1 MLIDIGANLTN
12 KKFDNCLL
20 EILKSAYTEGVSH
33 IIITGTTFL
42 NSKKAIDIC
51 KKFQNT
57 NFIPILKCT
66 VGIHPHNAKEF
77 NKNTKQEL
85 KTLIE
90 NNKDYVVAVGECG
103 YDFNRMF
110 STIKSQTFAF
120 EEQISLA
127 LELCMPLFLH
137 EREGHLEFVNSL
149 KKFPLFKPETAVV
162 HCFTGTCEELD
173 FYIKAGFYIGLT
185 GFITNPKANYLIPS
199 ISKIPS
205 TKLMIETDAPFMT
218 PYGLSKKITFN
229 EPKYLAKIIDELTD
243 ILQLDKNRI
252 EYCIERNTKKFFNL
266 NL

>member
-20 EILKSAYTEGVSH
+20 EILKSSFIEGISY
-33 IIITGTTFL
+33 IIITGTTL
-42 NSKKAIDIC
+42 SNSKKAIDIC
-51 KKFQNT
+51 KKFQNVKE
-57 NFIPILKCT
+57 IPILKCT

-77 NKNTKQEL
+77 NTNTKQQL

-103 YDFNRMF
+103 FDLNRMF
-110 STIKSQTFAF
+110 SSIESQTFAF

-127 LELCMPLFLH
+127 LELSMPLFLH
-137 EREGHLEFVNSL
+137 EREGHLEFVKLL
-149 KKFPLFKPETAVV
+149 KKFTLFKPEMAVI

-185 GFITNPKANYLIPS
+185 GFITNPKANYLINS

-205 TKLMIETDAPFMT
+205 TKLMIETDSPFMT
-218 PYGLSKKITFN
+218 PNVVYKKINFN
-229 EPKYLAKIIDELTD
+229 EPKYLTKILDELTN

-252 EYCIERNTKKFFNL
+252 ENCIERNTKKFFKL
-266 NL
+266 N